1 LLQDNSTSALKGKQK
16 FFTILILG
24 LLSAI
29 GPCSIDMYLPGF
41 TGIAA
46 DLKTTVPD
54 VALSLSSFFIGI
66 CFGQFLYGPLLDRYG
81 RKPPLY
87 AGLSLYLIASA
98 GCVFAASVNTL
109 IILRLFE
116 GIGSCA
122 GMVAARA
129 YVRDIFPVD
138 EIAKVFSM
146 LMLVIAVSPII
157 APTAGGFIATH
168 LGWHYIFVV
177 LFSMA
182 AFLLC
187 TMHLALPKG
196 RAPDKSLSLKPKPIT
211 KNFLSVIKNPQFSTY
226 TFTGAFASAGLY
238 AYIAGSPHVFMELYK
253 LTEQQYGWLFAIIA
267 MGLITASQLN
277 SLLLRKYSS
286 SQIIR
291 IALICQSLTAII
303 MCVGIMLN
311 LLDVFGIIACIFCF
325 LSCQGFTFPNASAL
339 SLVPFERNAGTASA
353 LLGAI
358 QMATG
363 TLSSAMVSVFSNST
377 AIPMALIMT
386 LCATTALTILLTG
399 RRVLYSRAK
408 KQDIQDQVVETI
420 ITS

>member
-1 LLQDNSTSALKGKQK
+1 MLQSNSTTALKGKQK

-46 DLKTTVPD
+46 DIHTTVPK

-87 AGLSLYLIASA
+87 AGLALYLIASA
-98 GCVFAASVNTL
+98 GCVFAGSVDAL

-122 GMVAARA
+122 GLVAARA

-157 APTAGGFIATH
+157 APTAGGYITTH

-177 LFSMA
+177 LFLMA

-187 TMHLALPKG
+187 TMHLVLPKG
-196 RAPDKSLSLKPKPIT
+196 RAPDTSLSLKPTAIT
-211 KNFLSVIKNPQFSTY
+211 RNFLSVIRNPQFSTY
-226 TFTGAFASAGLY
+226 AFTGAFASAGLY

-253 LTEQQYGWLFAIIA
+253 ITEEQYGWIFAIIA

-291 IALICQSLTAII
+291 IALMFQTLTAVT
-303 MCVGIMLN
+303 MCVAILLN
-311 LLDVFGIIACIFCF
+311 LLNAFGIIACIFCF

-339 SLVPFERNAGTASA
+339 SLVPFEKNAGTASA

-363 TLSSAMVSVFSNST
+363 TLSSAMVSVFSNDT
-377 AIPMALIMT
+377 AIPMSLIMA

-399 RRVLYSRAK
+399 RRVMYNRAK
-408 KQDIQDQVVETI
+408 KQDIQDQVIETI